1 MLFNLYGHYVQQQKA
16 LKELHNET
24 KKKEDKAWL
33 FSLKSKPSLNMD
45 KKGRK
50 RRRREKHDKELRAI
64 RAITN
69 NIKSEQAY
77 RRYVTS

>member
-33 FSLKSKPSLNMD
+33 FSLKSKPSLNMTKRKEKE
-45 KKGRK
+45 KK
-50 RRRREKHDKELRAI
+50 A
-64 RAITN
+64 
-69 NIKSEQAY
+69 
-77 RRYVTS
+77 

>member
-33 FSLKSKPSLNMD
+33 FSLKSKPSLNMTKRKEKQ
-45 KKGRK
+45 KK
-50 RRRREKHDKELRAI
+50 A
-64 RAITN
+64 
-69 NIKSEQAY
+69 
-77 RRYVTS
+77 